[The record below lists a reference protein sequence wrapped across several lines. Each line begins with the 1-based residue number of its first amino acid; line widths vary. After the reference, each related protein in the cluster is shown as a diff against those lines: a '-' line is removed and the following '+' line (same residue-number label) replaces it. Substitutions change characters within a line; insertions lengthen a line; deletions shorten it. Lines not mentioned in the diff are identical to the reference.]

1 MQSRNRTRMILL
13 AALLLLASAAPS
25 ACADGLRITE
35 AVVDPQADH
44 SESAGGNG
52 APYDPIYGTG
62 TISSVDELVEL
73 GNLGCE
79 TISLSGYTLEFA
91 DSSPSSFEFGK
102 DKGLLLFSDKSG
114 LDSLLPGGFVLLG
127 NPPGA
132 LNNSISI
139 HLRSPDGELV
149 DTLRIRKGASTGIDD
164 EAIHR
169 GWIGGGL
176 SPELIRGPISPLW
189 LDGFESTCLAGEPT
203 PVPEPSSLLLL
214 ALGGL
219 TLTAASRA
227 IGRRALRGRRRN
239 AS

>member
-1 MQSRNRTRMILL
+1 MQGRNRTRLVLL
-13 AALLLLASAAPS
+13 AALLLVVAAAPP

-44 SESAGGNG
+44 SESSGGNG
-52 APYDPIYGTG
+52 APYDPIWGSGTL
-62 TISSVDELVEL
+62 SSVDELVEL

-91 DSSPSSFEFGK
+91 DTTPSSFQFGK
-102 DKGLLLFSDKSG
+102 DKGLLLFSEKS
-114 LDSLLPGGFVLLG
+114 SLESLRPGGFVLLG

-139 HLRSPDGELV
+139 HLRDPDGELI
-149 DTLRIRKGASTGIDD
+149 DTLKILKGASTSIED
-164 EAIHR
+164 EGIHR

-176 SPELIRGPISPLW
+176 APDLLRGPISPLG
-189 LDGFESTCLAGEPT
+189 LDGFESTCPAEEST

-219 TLTAASRA
+219 SLTAACRA
-227 IGRRALRGRRRN
+227 SARRARLARRR
-239 AS
+239 SGS

>member
-1 MQSRNRTRMILL
+1 MALL
-13 AALLLLASAAPS
+13 AALLLLATATPS

-52 APYDPIYGTG
+52 AKYDPIPGTG

-79 TISLSGYTLEFA
+79 TLSLTGYTLQFA
-91 DSSPSSFEFGK
+91 DSSPTSFEFGK
-102 DKGLLLFSDKSG
+102 DKGLLLFSEKSS

-139 HLRSPDGELV
+139 HLRSPDGELI
-149 DTLRIRKGASTGIDD
+149 DTLKIRKGAATSIDN

-176 SPELIRGPISPLW
+176 SPDLIRGPITPLG
-189 LDGFESTCLAGEPT
+189 LEGFEATCPAEEPA

-214 ALGGL
+214 TVGGL

-227 IGRRALRGRRRN
+227 IGRRARRERRRS